1 MGREVNPSKLVEVAL
16 DNGKDVTAVRLDGL
30 YYPLFITEKK
40 IYIANEGCK
49 SPLAASNHGRKIKRE
64 HAMPPVK
71 KVAVK
76 KASPTT
82 VKPKPVVKP
91 KTTKRAKVKN
101 VRLWLEEEMELR
113 PDLSFKEAW
122 VISDKDNKYAH
133 SYLNGETKDTDGVVQ
148 YSPSLDFAQLF
159 STYEDAKLASN
170 ILNTN
175 VRIGHKLKRFYI
187 PLGNP

>member
-1 MGREVNPSKLVEVAL
+1 MGREVNPSNLVEVAL

-40 IYIANEGCK
+40 IYIANKGSK

-64 HAMPPVK
+64 HSVPSVK
-71 KVAVK
+71 KVEIK

-82 VKPKPVVKP
+82 VKPKPVLKP
-91 KTTKRAKVKN
+91 KRTKKAKVKN